1 MPGTRCVVDSC
12 SNIAD
17 LNTGVSLHSSPVLK
31 ESARCLLVILRSV
44 LNTLKYCLALGVQYR
59 VQYRC
64 LDINGKSSQGRFR
77 TYGKILEKKKNNLRK
92 SDGKSK
98 RTKSKS
104 TEEDRKQQVS
114 HLKTTKKLEL
124 STAYKRNK
132 TDNVLGKYRH

>member
-1 MPGTRCVVDSC
+1 MPGKRCVVHGC

-44 LNTLKYCLALGVQYR
+44 LNTLKYCLALG

-114 HLKTTKKLEL
+114 HLKTTEKLEL

-132 TDNVLGKYRH
+132 TDNVLGKYKH